1 MQASDIIFYL
11 AIVLGGL
18 ILFIMRPNKPQR
30 PSQLD
35 MKNTNPKKTY
45 FYKQLPSAKAVK
57 AEVMS
62 SKYANDDNTQV
73 QFKKDVTEVTA
84 IQEGQWASPTIMANG
99 KMKDAY
105 AVLGLDPGVPMN
117 QVQAQMALLLKQK
130 NSPSKID
137 LFKRA
142 YQAIVDADKA

>member
-18 ILFIMRPNKPQR
+18 ILFILRPNKPQR

-35 MKNTNPKKTY
+35 MKNTKAKKTY
-45 FYKQLPSAKAVK
+45 FYKQLPSARAVK
-57 AEVMS
+57 AEVMP
-62 SKYANDDNTQV
+62 
-73 QFKKDVTEVTA
+73 KKEVTEVTA
-84 IQEGQWASPTIMANG
+84 VQDGQWASPTILADG

-105 AVLGLDPGVPMN
+105 AVLGLDAGAPMN
-117 QVQAQMALLLKQK
+117 QVQARMALLLKQK
-130 NSPSKID
+130 NSVSKID